1 LNLAQGSTGAI
12 VNNTFLDLAGVL
24 CTATLPGPPVSAVDQ
39 VPGVR
44 ALDLWRDGRNGA
56 VLSGLQGEADLDGSG
71 EPVLYEV
78 YAERVDGG
86 WRPTTWGQCDE

>member
-1 LNLAQGSTGAI
+1 MKAI
-12 VNNTFLDLAGVL
+12 EGVVVE
-24 CTATLPGPPVSAVDQ
+24 AIAAESRPAVDQ

-44 ALDLWRDGRNGA
+44 ALDLWTDGRNGA
-56 VLSGLQGEADLDGSG
+56 VLFWVAGEADLDGSG

-86 WRPTTWGQCDE
+86 WRPTTWASATSEPMDELLAGAL